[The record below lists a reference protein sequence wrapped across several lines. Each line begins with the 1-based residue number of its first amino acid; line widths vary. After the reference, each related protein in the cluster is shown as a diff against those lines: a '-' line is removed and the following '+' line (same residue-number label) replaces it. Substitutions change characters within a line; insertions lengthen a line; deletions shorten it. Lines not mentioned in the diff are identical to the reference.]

1 MSEVSPS
8 LIHFENVSKKYGDVY
23 ALQNASFEVRKGEIV
38 GFLGPNGAGKT
49 TAMRILSGFFPP
61 TSGCVRIAGVDLFRH
76 PRKAKQSLGYLPES
90 VNLYSD
96 MRVSEYLRFVA
107 RLKGISG
114 ARLKGQIQSKMEL
127 CSLADVGHRLIG
139 RLSKGFRQRV
149 GIAQALLGDPS
160 VLVLD
165 EPTTGLDPQQIMQ
178 IRELIRTIGKDCA
191 VILSTHVLSEV
202 SMLCTRVMM
211 IHQGR
216 ILASGTVSELEA
228 FLRDREVIH
237 VMIKE
242 KKDMALA
249 LRLLGSFHDIE
260 GLNASETSK
269 GEIFISFETTAKNED
284 LRPRISRVLVENEI
298 GLVQIQRVPLTL
310 EDIFLELLKQGR
322 FKGGTS

>member
-1 MSEVSPS
+1 
-8 LIHFENVSKKYGDVY
+8 
-23 ALQNASFEVRKGEIV
+23 
-38 GFLGPNGAGKT
+38 
-49 TAMRILSGFFPP
+49 
-61 TSGCVRIAGVDLFRH
+61 
-76 PRKAKQSLGYLPES
+76 
-90 VNLYSD
+90 

-107 RLKGISG
+107 RLKDIPR
-114 ARLKGQIQSKMEL
+114 ARLKEQIQSKMEL
-127 CSLADVGHRLIG
+127 CSLTDVGHRLIG

-165 EPTTGLDPQQIMQ
+165 EPTTGLDPQQIML
-178 IRELIRTIGKDCA
+178 IRELIRNIGKDCA
-191 VILSTHVLSEV
+191 VILSTHVLPEV
-202 SMLCTRVMM
+202 SMLCTRVLM

-216 ILASGTVSELEA
+216 ILASGTVGELES

-269 GEIFISFETTAKNED
+269 GEIFISFETTAQNED

-310 EDIFLELLKQGR
+310 EDIFLGLLKQGK
-322 FKGGTS
+322 FKGGAS